1 MAAGIKRMSDSQT
14 KVPVKVTP
22 NAARNEILGLKNGVW
37 RIKIAAPPDK
47 GKANKEL
54 VAYLSE
60 LLGLKKDDLAVLR
73 GHASRDKVVS
83 VEGLSQAEIDQRLTA
98 KM

>member
-1 MAAGIKRMSDSQT
+1 MSNQT
-14 KVPVKVTP
+14 KIPVKVLP
-22 NAARNEILGLKNGVW
+22 NAARNEIMGKQNGVW

-54 VAYLSE
+54 ISFLSDV
-60 LLGLKKDDLAVLR
+60 LSLKKDVLTLLR
-73 GHASRDKVVS
+73 GQASRDKVIG
-83 VEGLSQAEIDQRLTA
+83 VEGLSQEEIDLRFQG